1 MGGQVVPPTA
11 FDIEPMWRNFFE
23 NAGLVQFIHRSV
35 GYVLLAFGLF
45 VWVRARRSANAQTR
59 FAFNAVAAM
68 MVVQMLLGIM
78 TVLYLAP
85 LSLALLHQ
93 VGAVVLF
100 ALILR
105 ARFLSHYPISQ
116 TVRG

>member
-1 MGGQVVPPTA
+1 MQEVCALPAETGPCRA
-11 FDIEPMWRNFFE
+11 FEP
-23 NAGLVQFIHRSV
+23 
-35 GYVLLAFGLF
+35 
-45 VWVRARRSANAQTR
+45 R

-93 VGAVVLF
+93 VGAVALF

-105 ARFLSHYPISQ
+105 ARFLSHYPTSQ
-116 TVRG
+116 SVRG